1 MRGLPLAPAGW
12 GGPHLAHGDSSLD
25 SGCHGVHAG
34 AHAQEVDG
42 LVLLAD
48 GVLRVDPRHLHVPLL
63 DGLGNEGETKGKD
76 FTLPCSCV

>member
-1 MRGLPLAPAGW
+1 MTTGW